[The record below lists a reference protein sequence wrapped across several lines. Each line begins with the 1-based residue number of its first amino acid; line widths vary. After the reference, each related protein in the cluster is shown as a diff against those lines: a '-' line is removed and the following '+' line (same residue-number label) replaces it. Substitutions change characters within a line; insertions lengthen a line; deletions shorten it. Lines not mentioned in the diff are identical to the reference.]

1 MEGQSMNTRNFLI
14 NEYLDWRNNYLTYE
28 KFSEHREI
36 TKEQGEAL
44 IELARAIF
52 NSQNPN
58 Q

>member
-1 MEGQSMNTRNFLI
+1 MNARDFLI

-28 KFSEHREI
+28 KFAEHREI

-44 IELARAIF
+44 IKLAKAIF
-52 NSQNPN
+52 NSPNPN